1 MAESNH
7 DADDPLANLAR
18 LIGRSVPMNRSA
30 AQDRR
35 SSIGERYAVP
45 DEAEPSAEQYWA
57 RCENQR
63 DPAFEDRYDMGN
75 REELYDSSARANPP
89 LPFRAS
95 DLDREQ
101 DFDSA
106 AASQTAHKLN
116 DFGGGHSD
124 KAACQDA
131 AEESSAVHDSHYDE
145 YDEYDR
151 ETRDYSDDN
160 AYGENGEYSGNFDV
174 PRRSKLIF
182 VTAIFGLVVLGT
194 AGAFGYRAML
204 GGSILPTLPPITKK
218 GDPNK
223 IIPSDANSQPGPAPQ
238 TDASD
243 AGSGEKLVSP
253 GQRPVEMPMTAS
265 TAPPPATVFPDPPAA
280 GGPDAVV
287 GSPNAPAPSSKVG
300 STQLS
305 DAARGDI
312 PQAASGKPVMTLPAN
327 SAANV
332 SAESGDERL
341 SSVVPAIP
349 GPKKIRTVT
358 IHTDHPNAPDA
369 AALSAAGRRATSSRA
384 DANKPLSILPSSDE
398 GSATAAR
405 PRTVP
410 SQPITLNKPPANENA
425 STTRVAPT
433 LGYAVQVSS
442 HQSEEEAQS
451 SFRDLQTK
459 YPKLLGGYTPII
471 RRADLSVKG
480 IYYRTMVG
488 PFASADQAT
497 ELCSNLKATGV
508 RCLVQKKSA
517 SVMSLPGGQAAAP
530 TDPPARKYESSRA
543 R

>member
-30 AQDRR
+30 QDRR
-35 SSIGERYAVP
+35 SSIGERYAAP
-45 DEAEPSAEQYWA
+45 DEAEPSGKQYWA
-57 RCENQR
+57 GNENQR
-63 DPAFEDRYDMGN
+63 DPEFGHRYDIGN
-75 REELYDSSARANPP
+75 EELYNSSARANPP
-89 LPFRAS
+89 
-95 DLDREQ
+95 
-101 DFDSA
+101 
-106 AASQTAHKLN
+106 AASQIAHELN

-124 KAACQDA
+124 KAASRDA
-131 AEESSAVHDSHYDE
+131 AEESSAVHDSH

-160 AYGENGEYSGNFDV
+160 AYGENGEYSGNFNAL
-174 PRRSKLIF
+174 RRSRLIF
-182 VTAIFGLVVLGT
+182 VTAIFGLMVLGT
-194 AGAFGYRAML
+194 AGAFAYRAVL
-204 GGSILPTLPPITKK
+204 GGPILPTLPPITKK

-223 IIPSDANSQPGPAPQ
+223 IILSDAYSQPVPARQ
-238 TDASD
+238 TDANN
-243 AGSGEKLVSP
+243 AASGEKLVST
-253 GQRPVEMPMTAS
+253 GQHPVEMPVTAS
-265 TAPPPATVFPDPPAA
+265 TAPRPATVFPDPPAA

-287 GSPNAPAPSSKVG
+287 GSPNAPAPSSNLG

-332 SAESGDERL
+332 PAASGAPPS
-341 SSVVPAIP
+341 SSVVAPVVPAVP

-358 IHTDHPNAPDA
+358 IHSDHPFAPDA
-369 AALSAAGRRATSSRA
+369 DAGSRA
-384 DANKPLSILPSSDE
+384 PSSQRDANKPLSIVPSDE

-405 PRTVP
+405 PRTAP
-410 SQPITLNKPPANENA
+410 PQPIALNKPPANENA

-433 LGYAVQVSS
+433 VGYAVQVSS
-442 HQSEEEAQS
+442 HQNEEEAQS
-451 SFRDLQTK
+451 SFRVLQTK

-471 RRADLSVKG
+471 RRADLGAKG

-488 PFASADQAT
+488 PFASADQAR

-508 RCLVQKKSA
+508 RCLVQKN
-517 SVMSLPGGQAAAP
+517 
-530 TDPPARKYESSRA
+530 
-543 R
+543 